1 MAGLE
6 KKLIRSRPSLCS
18 YPLLAKER
26 VGEERDGVRFL
37 TNELLFC
44 MINSTVRPIPVMNIV
59 RLLLLPVF
67 FVLLLIAPLL
77 AQNSAP
83 LTLRVGGAGGFKLPD
98 KNATD
103 PKAHADRAIVEAFER
118 LHPDIR
124 LESAQ
129 GLQIGGPAAESNLL
143 LAFAG
148 GTAPDVVYVNFRTS
162 ASYAQQGFLVPLDD
176 DLKQHPEVLAHI
188 PPALLPI
195 LRDAGHGHIYSIP
208 YLAVVQALY
217 YRKDM
222 FQAAGLDPNKPPR
235 TWDEFYA
242 DAQALTD
249 QPKGIWGFEFA
260 QDFSDTAY
268 FWINFLWQAGG
279 EVVKRNK
286 QGQWQAAFNTP
297 EGVTALKFYGKLMNA
312 PWTGKDG
319 KTYRGVAGHSG
330 TMGPDRAAGK
340 VGMWFQYQSTI
351 IANQADATQ
360 INPSVVGIAPMP
372 RGPTGKTGNETNAY
386 MWGISSQIKDPRVRA
401 AAWQFVTFMASDNAD
416 RIRTKAYVEA
426 GFGNT
431 VNPVALQK
439 YGYADYTSPQSK
451 VWLQTNKTLFASGHP
466 EPYGENMSQIYNLLG
481 VPLGEIEQYPNA
493 DPTLLL
499 DRAAASVDATLTGYV
514 PPEVRH
520 RRRETAW
527 VIFGVLLAGLAVY
540 GYWQA
545 MLWAGRRR
553 LSRQSRVHSTQGTG
567 PAMSVHLL
575 IWLFM
580 LPALATILV
589 WRYYPLGRGL
599 VMAFQN
605 YHILGGASYVG
616 LDNFI
621 DLFTSESFWRSTL
634 ISFLYTT
641 ISLTLGFFLPLLV
654 AVGLTEVPRGKVFF
668 RTLYYLPAITAP
680 LAIAFMWKQFEDG
693 TPAGLF
699 NSVIISGANLLHLH
713 SDPVKWLDNPKIAL
727 ISVILPG
734 VWAGAGPG
742 SLIYQAALRSI
753 PDEMYEAADLDGAGI
768 WAKFWSVT
776 LPTLKPLILIN
787 LVGAVIGAFQVTD
800 SILVM
805 TGGGPLGSTQPLGL
819 EIWYNAFLFLKFGY
833 ATAAAWVMGA
843 LLIGFTVYQLRV
855 MKNLRYSAA
864 RGT

>member
-1 MAGLE
+1 MT
-6 KKLIRSRPSLCS
+6 K
-18 YPLLAKER
+18 
-26 VGEERDGVRFL
+26 RFF
-37 TNELLFC
+37 FC
-44 MINSTVRPIPVMNIV
+44 MMNETVRQIPVMNIS
-59 RLLLLPVF
+59 RLLL
-67 FVLLLIAPLL
+67 FVLLLLALAAPLL
-77 AQNSAP
+77 AQESAP
-83 LTLRVGGAGGFKLPD
+83 LILRVGGAGGFKLPD

-103 PKAHADRAIVEAFER
+103 PNARANRAIVDAFEKT
-118 LHPDIR
+118 HPGIR

-129 GLQIGGPAAESNLL
+129 GLQIGGPGAESNLL

-148 GTAPDVVYVNFRTS
+148 GTAPDVVYVNFRSS
-162 ASYAQQGFLVPLDD
+162 ASYIQQGFLIPLDGY
-176 DLKQHPEVLAHI
+176 LKSNPDVLAHI
-188 PPALLPI
+188 PPTLLPI
-195 LRDAGHGHIYSIP
+195 LRDAGHGHIYSLP
-208 YLAVVQALY
+208 FLAAVQALY

-235 TWDEFYA
+235 NWNGFYA

-249 QPKGIWGFEFA
+249 QPKGIWGFEFGT
-260 QDFSDTAY
+260 DSDASAY
-268 FWINFLWQAGG
+268 WWINFLWQAGG
-279 EVVKRNK
+279 EVIHRNP

-297 EGVTALKFYGKLMNA
+297 AGVTALKFYGKLLTA
-312 PWTGKDG
+312 PWKGKDG
-319 KTYRGVAGHSG
+319 KTYIGVATHSS
-330 TMGPDRAAGK
+330 TMGQDRATGK
-340 VGMWFQYQSTI
+340 VAMWFQYQSNI

-372 RGPTGKTGNETNAY
+372 KGPTGITANEANAY

-401 AAWQFVTFMASDNAD
+401 AAWQFAAFMASDNAD

-426 GFGNT
+426 GLGNT

-493 DPTLLL
+493 DPKRLL

-514 PPEVRH
+514 PPRVQRS
-520 RRRETAW
+520 RREAAW
-527 VIFGVLLAGLAVY
+527 AVFGLLLAGLAVY

-545 MLWAGRRR
+545 ALWQGRRR
-553 LSRQSRVHSTQGTG
+553 QARQSQLHSTQGTG
-567 PAMSVHLL
+567 PAVSVHLL

-580 LPALATILV
+580 LPAVVTILV

-599 VMAFQN
+599 VMAFQD

-621 DLFTSESFWRSTL
+621 DLFTAETFWTSTL
-634 ISFLYTT
+634 NSLLYTL
-641 ISLTLGFFLPLLV
+641 ISLTLGFFLPLAV

-668 RTLYYLPAITAP
+668 RTLYYLPAVTAS
-680 LAIAFMWKQFEDG
+680 LAISFMWKWFEDG

-699 NSVIISGANLLHLH
+699 NSLIGSGAGLLHLH
-713 SDPVKWLDNPKIAL
+713 SDPVNWLGNPKIAL
-727 ISVILPG
+727 VSVILPG

-753 PDEMYEAADLDGAGI
+753 PDEMYEAADLDGAGV
-768 WAKFWSVT
+768 WTKFWRVT

-787 LVGAVIGAFQVTD
+787 LVGAVIGTFQATD
-800 SILVM
+800 NILVM
-805 TGGGPLGSTQPLGL
+805 TAGGPLDATRTLGL

-855 MKNLRYSAA
+855 MKDLRYSAA